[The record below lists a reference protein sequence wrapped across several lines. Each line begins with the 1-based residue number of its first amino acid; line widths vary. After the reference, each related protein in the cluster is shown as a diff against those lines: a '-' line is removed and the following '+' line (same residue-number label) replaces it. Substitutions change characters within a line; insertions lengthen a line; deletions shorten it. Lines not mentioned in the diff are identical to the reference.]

1 VIALLGFLALPLGIP
16 AIATASSAAT
26 NSGWIRL
33 GNLAPAS
40 SPVDLYVFSSG
51 NSVAQVIVRDLAYG
65 TVSSYNLVGAGAY
78 SVQTRT
84 AGSSASSP
92 PVLSGSVTVQAG
104 QAYTVVTLAATSQ
117 AGQLK
122 VLDDSLTAPPG
133 KSLVRVIQASKN
145 QSQVTF
151 HCSCAPGAPGNITT
165 NASSGSVS
173 NYATIP
179 PGTWTMTAT
188 GTSATASMPITLAP
202 NTVHTEVVVDKAG
215 SIGIVDLLD
224 AAGAGQ
230 PAEGG
235 TNAGFGGTAPHGPGV
250 PLPWLVVIGTGALLI
265 MGGGLALRRNKTHR
279 LTTGL

>member
-1 VIALLGFLALPLGIP
+1 MLALLALPLGIP

-33 GNLAPAS
+33 GNLAPAT
-40 SPVDLYVFSSG
+40 SPVDLYVFSAG
-51 NSVAQVIVRDLAYG
+51 NSVAQVIVRDVAYG
-65 TVSSYNLVGAGAY
+65 TVSSYNVVGAGDY

-84 AGSSASSP
+84 AGASASSP
-92 PVLSGSVTVQAG
+92 PVLSGSVRVHGG

-122 VLDDSLTAPPG
+122 VLDDSLTAPQG

-165 NASSGSVS
+165 NAATGSVS
-173 NYATIP
+173 SYATIP

-188 GTSATASMPITLAP
+188 GSSATASMPITLAA
-202 NTVHTEVVVDKAG
+202 NTVHTEVVVDKAS

-230 PAEGG
+230 PGAGG
-235 TNAGFGGTAPHGPGV
+235 TNTGFGGTAPHGPGV

>member
-1 VIALLGFLALPLGIP
+1 VIALLALLALPLGIP

-33 GNLAPAS
+33 GNLAPAT

-51 NSVAQVIVRDLAYG
+51 NSVAQVIVRDVGYG
-65 TVSSYNLVGAGAY
+65 SVSSYNVVGAGAY

-92 PVLSGSVTVQAG
+92 SVLSGSVTVQAG
-104 QAYTVVTLAATSQ
+104 QAYTVVTLAAASQ

-122 VLDDSLTAPPG
+122 VLNDSLTAPPG

-145 QSQVTF
+145 QQVTF
-151 HCSCAPGAPGNITT
+151 HCSCAAGAPGNITT

-173 NYATIP
+173 SYATIP

-188 GTSATASMPITLAP
+188 GTSAAASMPITLAP

-215 SIGIVDLLD
+215 RIGIVDLLD

-230 PAEGG
+230 PAQGG
-235 TNAGFGGTAPHGPGV
+235 TNAGFGGTAPHGPGG
-250 PLPWLVVIGTGALLI
+250 PLPWLVAISTGALLI
-265 MGGGLALRRNKTHR
+265 LGGGLGLRRNKAHR